1 MEVFNLIDLL
11 HHGHIAHADRN
22 GEIKLP
28 LSPRSLQ
35 LDLVSC
41 VRAVRGED
49 NLSSPLTAQGCPRVV
64 RPSSLKL
71 DLCWHL
77 TLDYGCRGFAL

>member
-1 MEVFNLIDLL
+1 MYYNKTKTLLGLSGGFNLIDLL

-22 GEIKLP
+22 GEIKLT

-49 NLSSPLTAQGCPRVV
+49 NLSSPLTA
-64 RPSSLKL
+64 PSNIFTSL
-71 DLCWHL
+71 
-77 TLDYGCRGFAL
+77 TS